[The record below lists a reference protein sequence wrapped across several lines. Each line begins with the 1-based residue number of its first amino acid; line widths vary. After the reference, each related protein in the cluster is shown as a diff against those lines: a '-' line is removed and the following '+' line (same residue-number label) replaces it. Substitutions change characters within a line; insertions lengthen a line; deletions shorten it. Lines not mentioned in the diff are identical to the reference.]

1 MEVTVFY
8 RPLPDGAECGARG
21 ALLSAALGEGRAAR
35 LLYAPGGKPFIAPA
49 ADDPRPPYMSLTH
62 TRALIACAVCRAPV
76 GLDAEPAERAVPEAL
91 ARRILS
97 AAERARCAALPEG
110 ARAAFLL
117 DVWVAKEAHLKRTGE
132 GLAGGMAR
140 LTVAPGGRVLAGD
153 GRPLGH
159 VRPVAL
165 PGARAAVAA
174 QAAAHRRRRAAD
186 LSRPQ
191 KNFPRNLQKKAA
203 RAQPN
208 ARSRGVM
215 GTGRPERR
223 APDAKPH
230 VAHGRPTSAHKPDD
244 RRKPV

>member
-21 ALLSAALGEGRAAR
+21 ALLSAALGEERAAR

-174 QAAAHRRRRAAD
+174 QAAAIAVAVRRI
-186 LSRPQ
+186 
-191 KNFPRNLQKKAA
+191 
-203 RAQPN
+203 
-208 ARSRGVM
+208 
-215 GTGRPERR
+215 
-223 APDAKPH
+223 
-230 VAHGRPTSAHKPDD
+230 
-244 RRKPV
+244 

>member
-8 RPLPDGAECGARG
+8 RPLPDGAESGARG
-21 ALLSAALGEGRAAR
+21 ALLSAALGEARAAR

-117 DVWVAKEAHLKRTGE
+117 DIWVAKEAHLKRTGE

-165 PGARAAVAA
+165 PGARGRRGAGGG
-174 QAAAHRRRRAAD
+174 HRRRRAAD

-191 KNFPRNLQKKAA
+191 KIFPRNLQKKAA

-208 ARSRGVM
+208 ARPRGVM